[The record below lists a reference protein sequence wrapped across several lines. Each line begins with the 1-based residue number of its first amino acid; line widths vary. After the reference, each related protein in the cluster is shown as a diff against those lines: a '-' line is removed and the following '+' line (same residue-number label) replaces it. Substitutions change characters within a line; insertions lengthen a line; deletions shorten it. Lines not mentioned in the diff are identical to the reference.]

1 VTKTIGKRLPRLEDR
16 DLLRGKARF
25 VDDIHIEGVLHAV
38 FVRSPHAHARIGK
51 IDGHA
56 ALAADGVYARLTE
69 VSQLL
74 HDLRGQ
80 ADALVHNDEL
90 QAVLQRERSWLDQAQ
105 RTMEEARRWRELEM
119 RRFWPGV
126 WRRWALALVF
136 ALASAAAAGA
146 GYAWV
151 TSPYAGELATLRS
164 RAEFDSFVEHRLL
177 TMTAVERR
185 QFDALMK
192 RKTKTESNR

>member
-1 VTKTIGKRLPRLEDR
+1 MPT
-16 DLLRGKARF
+16 A
-25 VDDIHIEGVLHAV
+25 
-38 FVRSPHAHARIGK
+38 
-51 IDGHA
+51 IDTFRA
-56 ALAADGVYARLTE
+56 QREAADGVYARLAE

-105 RTMEEARRWRELEM
+105 RTIEEGRRWRELEM

-126 WRRWALALVF
+126 WRRWVLALLF

-146 GYAWV
+146 GYAAV
-151 TSPYAGELATLRS
+151 TRPWAAELTSLRE
-164 RAEFDSFVEHRLL
+164 RMDVAEFVERRIL
-177 TMTAVERR
+177 TMTPTERR
-185 QFDALMK
+185 QFDALMRGNALQK
-192 RKTKTESNR
+192 R